1 MNTAILT
8 RLLFAHIL
16 SDFFLQTESL
26 CRGKYKGGKKQIL
39 YLLVHS
45 VIHAAVAYLFVGLW
59 NNWII
64 PLIIFITHF
73 VIDWIKTSRK
83 EDNAKVFIIDQ
94 MAHLVV
100 IFLLWNFMAD
110 TFPLC
115 QLWNNFDWD
124 NTKIWAI
131 LIGYA
136 LMLKP
141 SSVLLNLLLNKWGSV
156 TNNKSLPKAGEWIG
170 YLERILILTFVL
182 TNNVEG
188 VGFLLAAKSV
198 FRFGELKKS
207 DDVKTTEYI
216 LLGTFSSFTIAILT
230 GFILLS

>member
-1 MNTAILT
+1 MDTAILT

-16 SDFFLQTESL
+16 SDFFFQTESL

-39 YLLVHS
+39 YLLAHS
-45 VIHAAVAYLFVGLW
+45 VIHATMAYLFVGLW

-64 PLIIFITHF
+64 PLTIFITHF
-73 VIDWIKTSRK
+73 VIDWIKTSQK
-83 EDNAKVFIIDQ
+83 EDDAKVFIIDQ
-94 MAHLVV
+94 MTHLVV
-100 IFLLWNFMAD
+100 IVLLWNFLAK
-110 TFPLC
+110 TSPLC
-115 QLWNNFDWD
+115 QLWTNLDWN
-124 NTKIWAI
+124 NTKIWTI

-141 SSVLLNLLLNKWGSV
+141 SSVLLNLLLKKWGSAA
-156 TNNKSLPKAGEWIG
+156 NDKSLPKAGEWIG

-198 FRFGELKKS
+198 FRFGELRDSK
-207 DDVKTTEYI
+207 DVKTTEYI
-216 LLGTFSSFTIAILT
+216 LVGTFTSFTIAILT
-230 GFILLS
+230 GFIL

>member
-45 VIHAAVAYLFVGLW
+45 VIHAAMAYLFVGLW

-115 QLWNNFDWD
+115 QLWNNFDWN
-124 NTKIWAI
+124 NTKIWTI

-141 SSVLLNLLLNKWGSV
+141 SSVLLNL
-156 TNNKSLPKAGEWIG
+156 
-170 YLERILILTFVL
+170 LILTFVL

-198 FRFGELKKS
+198 FRFGELRKS

-230 GFILLS
+230 GFILLP